1 MGMIYGSMG
10 HTISGRKKK
19 VTRRKAK
26 VYARGVPENSSQ
38 PYRRETPNYPSCTS
52 TTGVAARVEPP
63 RYTGTLVKGIGT
75 MHKSNAVPIIDEQQ
89 MKELASM
96 RR

>member
-38 PYRRETPNYPSCTS
+38 PYRERHPTTQAAPVQLELPLEWNRHVTP
-52 TTGVAARVEPP
+52 EPLLKVSEP
-63 RYTGTLVKGIGT
+63 CISPMPYL
-75 MHKSNAVPIIDEQQ
+75 
-89 MKELASM
+89 L
-96 RR
+96 